1 MPVVQHALKELHLK
15 LVYYG
20 PGLGGKTTNLEWIHQ
35 NSRPEYRGKLL
46 SLTTETERTLFFD
59 LLPVDLGTYREYTVR
74 LHLCTVPGQ
83 IRYDQTRRLVLRHA
97 DGIVF
102 VVDSQHAALDANIES
117 VRNLEVNLMKQGD
130 DPTRM
135 PLIVQYNKRDLSNV
149 MATEELRDVLRVP
162 HGVTEVEASARYG
175 RGVFDTLRSITKACL
190 TLVGDP
196 HSVPEG
202 RSPSILPGRRASMF
216 PGGLPPAV
224 ANMRP
229 GGVLASPLMPRIGYG
244 KG

>member
-1 MPVVQHALKELHLK
+1 MPVVQHALKELHVK

-59 LLPVDLGTYREYTVR
+59 LLPVELGTYKDYTVR

-102 VVDSQHAALDANIES
+102 VVDSQQAAYDANIES
-117 VRNLEVNLMKQGD
+117 VRNLEVNLLKQGD

-135 PLIVQYNKRDLSNV
+135 PLVVQYNKRDLPDV
-149 MATEELRDVLRVP
+149 MPIDELRDVLRVP
-162 HGVTEVEASARYG
+162 AGVAEVE
-175 RGVFDTLRSITKACL
+175 
-190 TLVGDP
+190 
-196 HSVPEG
+196 
-202 RSPSILPGRRASMF
+202 
-216 PGGLPPAV
+216 
-224 ANMRP
+224 
-229 GGVLASPLMPRIGYG
+229 
-244 KG
+244 